1 MADQV
6 LTLTYDTGNRRRV
19 TQSGL
24 TATMGAAM
32 QRFLSRW
39 GIHFAPGAAV
49 GYLNDPGAFDAGR
62 RAALITAFNATYDQD
77 PNPQHATD
85 NFTLVLTAA

>member
-6 LTLTYDTGNRRRV
+6 LTLTYSTTTQLV

-24 TATMGAAM
+24 TAPMGEAM
-32 QRFLSRW
+32 RRFLSRY
-39 GIHFAPGAAV
+39 GIDISSGWLTKPSEFTAE
-49 GYLNDPGAFDAGR
+49 R
-62 RAALITAFNATYDQD
+62 RAHVITKFGELFDQD